1 MESKPLPGCAIVTVF
16 ESLLIGAVGS
26 FLANITDPLLVYLR
40 VDDAVGATCVHGF
53 AGAWGIIAVG
63 IFAAK
68 DEMENYCEYDGL
80 IHGGGGYLL
89 GVQCLAVVTMMT
101 WAMCTTGFL
110 LGVRKAFFLPIFVN
124 CTIFFSLYIL
134 GAWISFAI
142 WLIMLL
148 LMVKERHHLKAH
160 LTDESMW
167 GSEFGGASRRS
178 VGSRMSNQSFD
189 KYD

>member
-1 MESKPLPGCAIVTVF
+1 MDYPSISKSFPGCAIVTVF

-89 GVQCLAVVTMMT
+89 GVQCLTVVTMMT

-110 LGVRKAFFLPIFVN
+110 LSVRKAFFSANI
-124 CTIFFSLYIL
+124 CQLYK
-134 GAWISFAI
+134 SFLCI
-142 WLIMLL
+142 NFRLSTRLFL
-148 LMVKERHHLKAH
+148 
-160 LTDESMW
+160 
-167 GSEFGGASRRS
+167 SEC
-178 VGSRMSNQSFD
+178 MSGKN
-189 KYD
+189 

>member
-1 MESKPLPGCAIVTVF
+1 MGKQLTSPIFYKLDYPSISKSFPGCAIVTVF

-124 CTIFFSLYIL
+124 CTFF
-134 GAWISFAI
+134 FF
-142 WLIMLL
+142 
-148 LMVKERHHLKAH
+148 V
-160 LTDESMW
+160 
-167 GSEFGGASRRS
+167 
-178 VGSRMSNQSFD
+178 
-189 KYD
+189 